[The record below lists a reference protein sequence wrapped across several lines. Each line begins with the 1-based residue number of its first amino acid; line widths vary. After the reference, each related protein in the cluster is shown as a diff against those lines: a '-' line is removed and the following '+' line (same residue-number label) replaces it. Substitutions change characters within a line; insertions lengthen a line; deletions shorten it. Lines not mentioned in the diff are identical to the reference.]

1 MDCLPVICMLNLSS
15 ENCLAIPVA
24 GIFLPP
30 SHLPLIHWVG
40 VCLWL
45 SQSSQMYHLSF
56 PNTWKVSVSHW
67 TSLAILP
74 KFKARSRKVDYEKFS
89 MIIRFWRHFLTREE
103 ILQGNLPLISAEE
116 NIGNYNLKKMW
127 KFISMFGLRN
137 KSTFPW
143 GIGNSVKFLKI
154 LRNHTFPTLKKKS
167 HNCIG

>member
-1 MDCLPVICMLNLSS
+1 MDHLSVICMLNLSS

-56 PNTWKVSVSHW
+56 PNTCKVSASHR

-74 KFKARSRKVDYEKFS
+74 KFKARSRKVDYEKFP
-89 MIIRFWRHFLTREE
+89 MIIRFWGHFLTMEE
-103 ILQGNLPLISAEE
+103 ILQGNFPLISVEE
-116 NIGNYNLKKMW
+116 IMGNYTLKNMW
-127 KFISMFGLRN
+127 KFISVFGLRN
-137 KSTFPW
+137 KSTISW
-143 GIGNSVKFLKI
+143 GISNSVKFLKI
-154 LRNHTFPTLKKKS
+154 LWNYTFPTLNK
-167 HNCIG
+167 